1 MGTNRQPKQTNKA
14 KRLVSTAD
22 FFRTTKAC
30 RIESQIR
37 NVDWLLHERLRS
49 KDPGNSSGFT
59 LIELVVTLAVLS
71 ALTTIATVGFSGRG
85 GIVGQINLS
94 QIDEAKALLNAAAA
108 DCLQKSRLNNEDKDI
123 VDDTIIADKRVNPIG
138 FAIDKANDADKCSY
152 FQLVPTNEKDDV
164 RFPIGFSVSDGA
176 LSKFANPTTD
186 NPGSLASCERWAGVN
201 CKQDESLKRLIAWK
215 KDIAAKKAV
224 CEANYTKWLT
234 VDNTT
239 PYKFE
244 RWNPNAETGCPKRPP
259 KNGSESY
266 RSDPYCTPNGCNRD
280 VYGIDGVLCGYT
292 PEDYEE
298 CLNSKYGKVCV
309 EWVAEKEQQE
319 YTNNTTTLLPI
330 RKTPECGEREFW
342 FFKGEDKGT
351 KEEFINTACN
361 AWVDEKKTQNYTNKP
376 SNLPA
381 KTKVCG
387 DKEYWFLDGVDQQSK
402 VGLEEAI
409 CKSAHEQW
417 RTNGINK
424 RYDPIGGPGVCG
436 EEIYVCNKS
445 IVKDSSYY
453 ATEGCG
459 KAPNVCSCFDGYKN
473 EKCKIHET
481 STYMRSQ
488 CPVRPKQGQKREPG
502 KCSYVGGGKPSNK
515 VGGWLSSDECSSWAQ
530 CMGYLYTGLKCQD
543 NPRF

>member
-1 MGTNRQPKQTNKA
+1 M
-14 KRLVSTAD
+14 VSTAS
-22 FFRTTKAC
+22 FFKTTKATK
-30 RIESQIR
+30 RESKIR
-37 NVDWLLHERLRS
+37 NVGWLLHERLRS
-49 KDPGNSSGFT
+49 KDRDNSSGFT

-71 ALTTIATVGFSGRG
+71 ALTAIATVGFSGRG

-123 VDDTIIADKRVNPIG
+123 VDDTLISDKRVNPIG

-186 NPGSLASCERWAGVN
+186 NPGSIASCERWAGVN

-239 PYKFE
+239 PYKFQ
-244 RWNPNAETGCPKRPP
+244 RWNPNAETGCPSRPP

-266 RSDPYCTPNGCNRD
+266 RTDPTCTPNGCNRE
-280 VYGIDGVLCGYT
+280 VYGLDGEFVGFT
-292 PEDYEE
+292 KEDYDQALED
-298 CLNSKYGKVCV
+298 KYGKLCT
-309 EWVAEKEQQE
+309 EWVAEKEQQQ
-319 YTNNTTTLLPI
+319 YTNSTTTLAAI
-330 RKTPECGEREFW
+330 TKTPECGSREFW
-342 FFKGEDKGT
+342 FFKGEDQGT
-351 KEEFINTACN
+351 KEEFMNTACN

-387 DKEYWFLDGVDQQSK
+387 DREFWFHNGEDQGNK
-402 VGLEEAI
+402 TALEIAK
-409 CKSAHEQW
+409 CTFTHEKW
-417 RTNGINK
+417 RTSGVNK
-424 RYDPIGGPGVCG
+424 YYPAIGGPGACG
-436 EEIYVCNKS
+436 EEKYVCNNS
-445 IVKDSSYY
+445 IVSPSVFYNTD
-453 ATEGCG
+453 GCG
-459 KAPNVCSCFDGYKN
+459 KAPKSCSCFGGYK
-473 EKCKIHET
+473 EPKCEEHET
-481 STYMRSQ
+481 STYMKKT
-488 CPVRPKQGQKREPG
+488 CGIRPKQGSKFASG
-502 KCSYVGGGKPSNK
+502 KCGYVGGGKPDNRK
-515 VGGWLSSDECSSWAQ
+515 ARGWLSSDECSEWAQ
-530 CMGYLYTGLKCQD
+530 CMGYLYKGLGCQ